1 MKNIYTS
8 IRYFMFL
15 LLVVCISSCN
25 KDGFTT
31 LVIEDGQ
38 PSVAQMII
46 GQWTP
51 DHVEWA
57 DEDGNVLERPEM
69 PDIPDLNFDEG
80 GTGTFG
86 GNGSGSFDW
95 TVDEGSDGGMGSGY
109 HGEGPSITFGGE
121 RWYIFQ
127 LTKTILIIYR
137 ITDRYVIIYYY
148 YRVGEYEGAEPTPE
162 PSSALISEIR
172 ATTTYESGSKS
183 STTTYRFS
191 YDDQDR
197 IQNYSID
204 NGNYTYEWV
213 YRYNGSEEVY
223 VTGSESYKAY
233 ISKFGIQ
240 SLYSLSSAASKEVL
254 VATSVYDE
262 NGYLQTLNNN
272 VFGYEHNNLV
282 ELNCRGSIYNYEYS
296 DEKNDANLDLNCIIS
311 NCSEYEYDYSH
322 FSLFAPFGF
331 YGERSAN
338 MISRMDFGQYAD
350 GYYVYSYERD
360 LQGRID
366 TITCYCMDKWNEGNV
381 FNSTVY
387 EIFYE

>member
-1 MKNIYTS
+1 
-8 IRYFMFL
+8 MFL

-38 PSVAQMII
+38 SSVAQMII

-137 ITDRYVIIYYY
+137 ITDRYACR
-148 YRVGEYEGAEPTPE
+148 RV
-162 PSSALISEIR
+162 
-172 ATTTYESGSKS
+172 
-183 STTTYRFS
+183 
-191 YDDQDR
+191 
-197 IQNYSID
+197 
-204 NGNYTYEWV
+204 
-213 YRYNGSEEVY
+213 
-223 VTGSESYKAY
+223 
-233 ISKFGIQ
+233 
-240 SLYSLSSAASKEVL
+240 
-254 VATSVYDE
+254 
-262 NGYLQTLNNN
+262 
-272 VFGYEHNNLV
+272 
-282 ELNCRGSIYNYEYS
+282 
-296 DEKNDANLDLNCIIS
+296 
-311 NCSEYEYDYSH
+311 
-322 FSLFAPFGF
+322 
-331 YGERSAN
+331 
-338 MISRMDFGQYAD
+338 
-350 GYYVYSYERD
+350 
-360 LQGRID
+360 
-366 TITCYCMDKWNEGNV
+366 
-381 FNSTVY
+381 
-387 EIFYE
+387 